1 MLIIERK
8 DEESIERVLKRYKRK
23 FRNTKILQELRKR
36 KHFTKPSIERRE
48 EIIDAEYKQKKFE
61 EAEQ

>member
-8 DEESIERVLKRYKRK
+8 DEESIERALKRYKRK
-23 FRNTKILQELRKR
+23 FRNTKLLQELRKR
-36 KHFTKPSIERRE
+36 KHFTKPSIERRK
-48 EIIDAEYKQKKFE
+48 EIINAEYKLKKQQ